1 MPKLAVIGV
10 PLHGHVKPVVPLL
23 EALRQE
29 GFHVDYYNTAAFEW
43 AARETGCEFH
53 PYRSLLETYRYV
65 HPALIFQHREIPQAL
80 NQLQRPLL
88 EEAYDA
94 VLYDSFCLWA
104 KYLAMGYGLT
114 HLCLHTTYPG
124 LLPPR
129 QTLISSASI
138 EHTNENLL
146 YIQRNGLQRY
156 AEPLEETKSIG
167 IDRLK
172 MVADMLR
179 ACRLETPR
187 RVRPQNLLNTPA
199 PANLVF
205 LPGEFVSQEQGTHK
219 RAHFLASLYRPE
231 PRTSEPGNRVYASFG
246 TRSRVIE
253 KLLDAWTKTG
263 AQNRF
268 HLHVAAGADPEP
280 LQRFTSEH
288 ITIEPYVDQFEALRQ
303 ACAFITHGGING
315 VMEAI
320 LTETPMLVI
329 PLTFEQ
335 QTTSNNVVKHGL
347 GMQRSLAELS
357 HIDLQQ
363 QIDALRQNREIK
375 TNLKHWRQKIIQAG
389 GCKRAVEVIKQ
400 QLNCEAG

>member
-10 PLHGHVKPVVPLL
+10 PLHGHVKPVIPLL

-29 GFHVDYYNTAAFEW
+29 KFHVDYYNTETFDW
-43 AARETGCEFH
+43 VARETDCRFR

-65 HPALIFQHREIPQAL
+65 HPTLIFQHREIPQAW

-88 EEAYDA
+88 DEKYDA

-104 KYLAMGYGLT
+104 KYLAMGYGLS

-129 QTLISSASI
+129 RTLASSARI
-138 EHTNENLL
+138 ERSNENLL
-146 YIQRNGLQRY
+146 YIQRNELQRY
-156 AEPLEETKSIG
+156 AEPSEETNSIG

-172 MVADMLR
+172 MVADTLR
-179 ACRLETPR
+179 ICRLDTPHR
-187 RVRPQNLLNTPA
+187 IRPQNLLNTPA

-205 LPGEFVSQEQGTHK
+205 VPGEFVSPEQAIHP

-231 PRTSEPGNRVYASFG
+231 SRASEPGNRVYASFG
-246 TRSRVIE
+246 TRSRDTE
-253 KLLDAWTKTG
+253 KLLSAWTKS
-263 AQNRF
+263 AAENRF
-268 HLHVAAGADPEP
+268 HLHVAGGADPEP
-280 LQRFTSEH
+280 LQRFKSEH
-288 ITIEPYVDQFEALRQ
+288 ITIDLYVDQFEALRQ
-303 ACAFITHGGING
+303 ACAFITHGGMNG

-335 QTTSNNVVKHGL
+335 QATSNNVVKHRL
-347 GMQRSLAELS
+347 GMQCSLAELS
-357 HIDLQQ
+357 HADLQQ
-363 QIDALRQNREIK
+363 QIDALQQNREIK
-375 TNLKHWRQKIIQAG
+375 TNLKQWRQKIIQAG
-389 GCKRAVEVIKQ
+389 GSKRAVEVIKQ